1 MEGLVL
7 EEKACLE
14 PGDFVKQAFI
24 GKQAQAQAPLPALA
38 LDSLPDCPLTPSATG
53 PSSQG

>member
-7 EEKACLE
+7 EERACLE
-14 PGDFVKQAFI
+14 PGDFVKQVFI